1 MPLVNLQ
8 WRRVLAALAACVFLA
23 PAAARDVRVAVL
35 RDGEGGRPVFSA
47 AAIERAIAEI
57 AAPDTRILVPEDKR
71 FAGDWSLDG
80 AAAALE
86 RALTDRDVDVVITL
100 GILTSQQAA
109 RRARLPKPVIAPLAI
124 DPILQSYPLVEG
136 RSGRHNFAYV
146 ADFQS
151 VANELRTFHQITGFK
166 HLAVLVDASLLLALP
181 QLCQQGR
188 RTGQDP
194 GRTYQHRARR

>member
-1 MPLVNLQ
+1 MVNLQ
-8 WRRVLAALAACVFLA
+8 WRRVVAALAACVFLT
-23 PAAARDVRVAVL
+23 PAVARDVRVAVL

-47 AAIERAIAEI
+47 ASIERAIAEI

-124 DPILQSYPLVEG
+124 DPILQGYPLVEG

-146 ADFQS
+146 AD
-151 VANELRTFHQITGFK
+151 
-166 HLAVLVDASLLLALP
+166 
-181 QLCQQGR
+181 
-188 RTGQDP
+188 
-194 GRTYQHRARR
+194 